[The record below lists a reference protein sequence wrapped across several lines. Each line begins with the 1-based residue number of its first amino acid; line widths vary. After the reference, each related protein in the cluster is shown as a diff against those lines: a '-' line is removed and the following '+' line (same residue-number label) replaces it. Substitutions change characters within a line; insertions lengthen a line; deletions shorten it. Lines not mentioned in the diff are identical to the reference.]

1 MNYVFR
7 RDEIKKIIFTIFLAF
22 FCISFSDITG
32 IDTKKII
39 RSHYT
44 EKDLLM
50 KKSDYFLP
58 KTGKEFNF
66 RAFEW
71 NTSKETALKF
81 FDGKNYTDR
90 GNELIFTNINF
101 AGMVL
106 SELKL
111 NYENDKLVSWIGF
124 GRADAETLKG
134 LQDTYNSKYK
144 GKIIETNTDALKMY
158 ITRDRENSFFIIFD
172 PDMTTFYYQSAAQ
185 YDRIIRGETE
195 EKELERIRI
204 ENEKKQK
211 EKVKQ
216 DMFNDL

>member
-1 MNYVFR
+1 M
-7 RDEIKKIIFTIFLAF
+7 
-22 FCISFSDITG
+22 
-32 IDTKKII
+32 
-39 RSHYT
+39 
-44 EKDLLM
+44 
-50 KKSDYFLP
+50 
-58 KTGKEFNF
+58 
-66 RAFEW
+66 
-71 NTSKETALKF
+71 KF

>member
-1 MNYVFR
+1 M
-7 RDEIKKIIFTIFLAF
+7 KKITFVMLLAF

-39 RSHYT
+39 RNHYS
-44 EKDLLM
+44 EKDILM
-50 KKSDYFLP
+50 KKSEYFLP
-58 KTGKEFNF
+58 KTGKDFNF

-81 FDGKNYTDR
+81 FEGKNYTDR
-90 GNELIFTNINF
+90 GNELVFTNINF

-111 NYENDKLVSWIGF
+111 IYENDRLVSWIGF
-124 GRADAETLKG
+124 GRADADTTKG
-134 LQDTYNSKYK
+134 LLDTYSTKYR
-144 GKIIETNTDALKMY
+144 GKIIETNTDALRML

-172 PDMTTFYYQSAAQ
+172 PDMITFYYQSPVL
-185 YDRIIRGETE
+185 YDKIIKGETE

-211 EKVKQ
+211 EKIKQ
-216 DMFNDL
+216 DMLNDL

>member
-1 MNYVFR
+1 MFFR
-7 RDEIKKIIFTIFLAF
+7 RDEVKKIICIMLLAF
-22 FCISFSDITG
+22 FCISFSDISG

-39 RSHYT
+39 RNHYA
-44 EKDLLM
+44 EKDFLM

-58 KTGKEFNF
+58 KTGKDFNF

-81 FDGKNYTDR
+81 FEGKNYTDH
-90 GNELIFTNINF
+90 GNELVFTNINF

-124 GRADAETLKG
+124 GRADAEMMKG
-134 LQDTYNSKYK
+134 LLDTYNAKYK
-144 GKIIETNTDALKMY
+144 GKIIETNTDALKML
-158 ITRDRENSFFIIFD
+158 ITRERENSFFIIFD
-172 PDMTTFYYQSAAQ
+172 PDMITFYYQSPAQ
-185 YDRIIRGETE
+185 YDKIIKGETE
-195 EKELERIRI
+195 EKELERIKI

-211 EKVKQ
+211 EKIKQ
-216 DMFNDL
+216 DMLNDL

>member
-1 MNYVFR
+1 M
-7 RDEIKKIIFTIFLAF
+7 KKIIFAMMLTL

-32 IDTKKII
+32 IDTKKVI
-39 RSHYT
+39 RTHYA
-44 EKDLLM
+44 EKDVLM
-50 KKSDYFLP
+50 RKTDYFLP
-58 KTGKEFNF
+58 KTGKDFNF

-71 NTSKETALKF
+71 NTSKETAVKF
-81 FDGKNYTDR
+81 FEGKNYADR
-90 GNELIFTNINF
+90 GSELVFTNINF

-124 GRADAETLKG
+124 GRADADISRG
-134 LQDTYNSKYK
+134 LQDTYAVKYK
-144 GKIIETNTDALKMY
+144 GKIIETNTDELKMF

-185 YDRIIRGETE
+185 YDRIIKGETE

-211 EKVKQ
+211 EKLKQ